1 MTWKRIIVAV
11 LCAGMLT
18 GCQRQDAI
26 SLSEGGDTESAV
38 VQQESGTTSE
48 EAEMIY
54 VYVCGH
60 VAKPGVYALENGAR
74 IYDALEQAGG
84 TLDDA
89 EGESLDQALPVTDG
103 QTIYVPAIGEQE
115 RNEATQK
122 ESEDGL
128 VNINEADASALMTLP
143 GIGESKASVI
153 IQYREEHGA
162 FQSIEDLMGIP
173 GIKQGVFDKI
183 KNNIKV

>member
-1 MTWKRIIVAV
+1 MKWKQIIVAV

-26 SLSEGGDTESAV
+26 SLSEDKDTESAT

-54 VYVCGH
+54 VYVCGR

-103 QTIYVPAIGEQE
+103 QTIYVPAIGEQK
-115 RNEATQK
+115 RDDEAQ
-122 ESEDGL
+122 EAGEDGL
-128 VNINEADASALMTLP
+128 VNINQADASTLMTLP
-143 GIGESKASVI
+143 GIGESKAAVI

-162 FQSIEDLMGIP
+162 FQSIEDLMEIP